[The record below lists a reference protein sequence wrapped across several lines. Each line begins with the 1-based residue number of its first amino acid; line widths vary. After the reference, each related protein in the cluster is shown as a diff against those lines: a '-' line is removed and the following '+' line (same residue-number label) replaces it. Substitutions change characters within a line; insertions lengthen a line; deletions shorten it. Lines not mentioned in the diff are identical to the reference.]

1 MILIKNLYLK
11 YIREYYA
18 LYDININIKEGES
31 VAFIGEFESGKTSLL
46 RVLAKI
52 EKYIKGEVYIK
63 GIPLRKVN
71 YATDVNLG
79 YIPSSPILFENKTV
93 YDNLKYILKVQ
104 KVNKAEMERK
114 INDALIDFNIESI
127 KETKVKDLSL
137 FDKYLVS
144 LARLSFRTLEI
155 VLIDDIFEKINQ
167 DEQEIL
173 KQHIKKLYI
182 GKTTTIIATEN
193 EKIAKGLCKRK
204 IYFKS
209 GSITM

>member
-18 LYDININIKEGES
+18 LYDINLNIKEGES

-46 RVLAKI
+46 RILAKI
-52 EKYIKGEVYIK
+52 EKFTKGEIYIKD
-63 GIPLRKVN
+63 IPLRKVN
-71 YATDVNLG
+71 YATDVHLG
-79 YIPSSPILFENKTV
+79 YIPSSPVLFGNKTV

-104 KVNKAEMERK
+104 KVKKTEMERK
-114 INDALIDFNIESI
+114 INDALINFNIESI
-127 KETKVKDLSL
+127 KETKVRDLNL

-155 VLIDDIFEKINQ
+155 VLIDDIFNKLSE

-173 KQHIKKLYI
+173 IQHIKKLYI
-182 GKTTTIIATEN
+182 GKSTIIIATEN
-193 EKIAKGLCKRK
+193 EKITKSICKK
-204 IYFKS
+204 SVYFKS
-209 GSITM
+209 GSITV